1 MSMIAA
7 YFIRLALVIMGQ
19 NGLFSL
25 FTLNRRRNSGV
36 SSGPIGCEFEDGARQ
51 PQLSTVRLAL

>member
-25 FTLNRRRNSGV
+25 FTVNRRR
-36 SSGPIGCEFEDGARQ
+36 
-51 PQLSTVRLAL
+51 